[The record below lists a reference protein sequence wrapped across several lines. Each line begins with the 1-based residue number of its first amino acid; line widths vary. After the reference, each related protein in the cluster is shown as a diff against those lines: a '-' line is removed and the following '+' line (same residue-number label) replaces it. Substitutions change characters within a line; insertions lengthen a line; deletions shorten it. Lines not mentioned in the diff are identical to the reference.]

1 MSKTVSIVLLVVGL
15 LVGAIVGRTAFPRQ
29 VVKEVPKE
37 VIKEVP
43 KEVIKEVTKEVPM
56 NLAATAKAI
65 REGKIDV
72 GNRPGME
79 PDGRLHSIHAVLGLD
94 CAACHNGVSTTAQ
107 ALFSAQD
114 VSPLSPGPVDTEP
127 CKGCHGA
134 GGPATNFY
142 GPGGP

>member
-1 MSKTVSIVLLVVGL
+1 MTGSKTVSIVLLAVGL

-37 VIKEVP
+37 VIKEVN
-43 KEVIKEVTKEVPM
+43 KEVPM

-72 GNRPGME
+72 GNKPGME
-79 PDGRLHSIHAVLGLD
+79 LDSRLHNIHSTVLGLD
-94 CAACHNGVSTTAQ
+94 CLACHNGVNTTAQ

-127 CKGCHGA
+127 CKGCHGI
-134 GGPATNFY
+134 GGPATDVY
-142 GPGGP
+142 GPGAP